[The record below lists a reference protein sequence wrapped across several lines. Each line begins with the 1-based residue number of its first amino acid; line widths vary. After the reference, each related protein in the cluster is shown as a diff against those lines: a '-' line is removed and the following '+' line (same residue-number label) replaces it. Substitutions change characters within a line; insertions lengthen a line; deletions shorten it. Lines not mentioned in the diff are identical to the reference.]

1 MVRLER
7 RRISISLGAIGVRRA
22 TSRPVQPGVEADNP
36 VAITPAGRVHL
47 SIADFARFASWHARG
62 PLRDVKL
69 MSDATFQKLHQ
80 PPAGQEYAMGW
91 AVGQRAWAGGPTW
104 THTGSNTMWFAVMWV
119 APEKQAGLRRGNK
132 CGGRCGC
139 EGL

>member
-1 MVRLER
+1 MY
-7 RRISISLGAIGVRRA
+7 
-22 TSRPVQPGVEADNP
+22 P
-36 VAITPAGRVHL
+36 
-47 SIADFARFASWHARG
+47 

-119 APEKQAGLRRGNK
+119 APEKQAAYVAATNVAGDAGAKVCDDAVSILIQAR
-132 CGGRCGC
+132 
-139 EGL
+139 